1 MIEIRMHGRGG
12 QGAAK
17 ASYML
22 AEAIFKEGKEVQGFP
37 MFGVERR
44 GAPVQAFVRVD
55 DKPIYVR
62 SMVYEP
68 NYVVVLDPTLIQA
81 VNVTGGIKPGGLII
95 INSDQP
101 AGHYDFSGDFDLKV
115 VDGTKIALE
124 YKLGTTVAPI
134 VNTVMMGAFARAY
147 GELSV
152 ENLRETII
160 ENILGIGLPQKIAE
174 RNADASEKA
183 YNELE
188 V

>member
-1 MIEIRMHGRGG
+1 MHGRGG

-22 AEAIFKEGKEVQGFP
+22 GEAIFREGKEVQAFP

-62 SMVYEP
+62 SMVYNP
-68 NYVVVLDPTLIQA
+68 DYVVVLDPTLIQA
-81 VNVTGGIKPGGLII
+81 ANVTEGIKPGGLLI
-95 INSDQP
+95 INSDLSVDD
-101 AGHYDFSGDFDLKV
+101 YDFEGDFDV
-115 VDGTKIALE
+115 TTVDGTEIAVE
-124 YKLGTTVAPI
+124 FKLGTRVAPI

-160 ENILGIGLPQKIAE
+160 ENIMGLGLPEKVAM
-174 RNADASEKA
+174 RNADAAEKA
-183 YNELE
+183 YNSLK